1 MKDKFSIILST
12 MGVIA
17 ILCALFIW
25 FWLGTVG
32 LYITLYSWGMN
43 KDIGSFFMLGIGI
56 IIGGIVFKIG
66 IGILRREQ
74 WSRKALI
81 LFWSVFSI
89 CIIGCILLNIGD
101 AFTDIR
107 GHFETWLQEVAI
119 WSTIAVV
126 GILHII
132 FLKHS
137 RVKELFKFEVKKVC
151 G

>member
-1 MKDKFSIILST
+1 MKDKFSIILSV
-12 MGVIA
+12 MGIFA
-17 ILCALFIW
+17 ILVALFIW

-43 KDIGSFFMLGIGI
+43 KDIGSFFMLGIGV

-81 LFWSVFSI
+81 LFWTVFSI

-101 AFTDIR
+101 AFTNIG
-107 GHFETWLQEVAI
+107 GHFEIWLKEVAI
-119 WSTIAVV
+119 WSTVAGV

-132 FLKHS
+132 FLTRP
-137 RVKELFKFEVKKVC
+137 RVKEMFA
-151 G
+151 